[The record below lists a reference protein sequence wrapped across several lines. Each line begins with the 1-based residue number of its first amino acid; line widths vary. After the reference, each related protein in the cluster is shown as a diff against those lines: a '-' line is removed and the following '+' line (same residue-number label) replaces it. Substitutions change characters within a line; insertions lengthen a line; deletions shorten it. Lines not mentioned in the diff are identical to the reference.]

1 MDIQHCE
8 SLNEVRAQ
16 IDRLDRA
23 IVELLAERGQYVKQA
38 ARFKKTAADV
48 HAPKRVE
55 QVIAKVR
62 ALADEFGGDAD
73 VVERVYRAM
82 IAAFTE
88 AEVVEHQNLQSE

>member
-1 MDIQHCE
+1 MDVQPCE
-8 SLNEVRAQ
+8 SLDEVRAQ

-23 IVELLAERGQYVKQA
+23 IVELLAERGQYVRQA
-38 ARFKKTAADV
+38 ARFKKTSADV

-55 QVIAKVR
+55 QVIARVR

-82 IAAFTE
+82 IAAFTD
-88 AEVVEHQNLQSE
+88 AELVEQKNLRNQ